1 MLGEMRRRRGE
12 PVPARL
18 TVLRDALRRASSIGP
33 VSLPVTLGLGAGI
46 GASFAVDA
54 ALIDVVGPPARQIVD
69 ALAFTAVAAPVWI
82 AAQPRRV
89 RDAHD
94 VLAWLNGWETER
106 WSREVGR
113 RLPGL
118 PRTRPSLLDELPD
131 TLGLRPLRAE
141 LLAVRG
147 ELDEASARVR
157 SLPDDTPWQRFE
169 RAALD
174 EWVAWWSRE
183 PARLDAMR
191 AALRE
196 LPDDDE
202 RRLVATTMLAAADAR
217 RRAEAGEDAVAPL
230 AAVRPQLG
238 DRLGRYAFGYRT
250 GVVVIVSMIGGLA
263 AASIVVAAA
272 ILR

>member
-1 MLGEMRRRRGE
+1 MLGTMRRRRLE
-12 PVPARL
+12 PLPARA

-46 GASFAVDA
+46 AASFAVDA
-54 ALIDVVGPPARQIVD
+54 ALIDAVGSPARQVVD
-69 ALAFTAVAAPVWI
+69 ALTFSAVAAVTWI
-82 AAQPRRV
+82 AVQPRRV

-131 TLGLRPLRAE
+131 TLGLRPLRIE

-147 ELDEASARVR
+147 ELAEASERVR
-157 SLPDDTPWQRFE
+157 TLPDDTPWQRFE

-174 EWVAWWSRE
+174 EWVAWWSGQ
-183 PARLDAMR
+183 PPRLDEMR
-191 AALRE
+191 AGLRE
-196 LPDDDE
+196 LPPDDE
-202 RRLVATTMLAAADAR
+202 RRLVATAMVAAADAR
-217 RRAEAGEDAVAPL
+217 RRADAGEDAVAPL
-230 AAVRPQLG
+230 AAVRSELG

-250 GVVVIVSMIGGLA
+250 GVVVIVSMIGALA
-263 AASIVVAAA
+263 AATIVLAAA